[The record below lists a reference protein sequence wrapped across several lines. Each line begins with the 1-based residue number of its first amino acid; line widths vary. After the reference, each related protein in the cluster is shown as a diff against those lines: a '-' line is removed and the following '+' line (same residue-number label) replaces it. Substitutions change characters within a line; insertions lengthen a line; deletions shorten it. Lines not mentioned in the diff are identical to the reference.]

1 MKWIKLLIIVI
12 SLSLPIHS
20 YACWDDD
27 MDDDDDSGWYDDNDN
42 GDDWWNED
50 NYDDDYAWDI
60 DLPDVIITPDDDDS
74 WDESDDDWWRTDD
87 ADDDDSWDGGND
99 DWWDD
104 DSWNDDSGMSSNKN
118 NEIKGNDDKKNNYS
132 LKESDKL
139 SVNLKI
145 LNKQIGFKQGT
156 NNTCVCSGLEF
167 VAKVLGNNQLTES
180 KVLEKLV
187 TTQGLGA
194 LLGQFQNVQTLAD
207 DLARIAKDAGFRS
220 TSYISDIK
228 TAIDN
233 GELVMTT
240 IPVASG
246 GNHDV
251 IIVGYNSEGYIAY
264 NTDRQQGGNYTIIPE
279 KEINGIYKVG
289 IKKK

>member
-1 MKWIKLLIIVI
+1 MQKNIWKRYNI
-12 SLSLPIHS
+12 
-20 YACWDDD
+20 Y
-27 MDDDDDSGWYDDNDN
+27 
-42 GDDWWNED
+42 
-50 NYDDDYAWDI
+50 
-60 DLPDVIITPDDDDS
+60 
-74 WDESDDDWWRTDD
+74 
-87 ADDDDSWDGGND
+87 
-99 DWWDD
+99 
-104 DSWNDDSGMSSNKN
+104 KN

-207 DLARIAKDAGFRS
+207 DLARIANDAGFRS

>member
-27 MDDDDDSGWYDDNDN
+27 MDDDDEGWYNNNDD
-42 GDDWWNED
+42 
-50 NYDDDYAWDI
+50 DDDYAWDI

-87 ADDDDSWDGGND
+87 SDDDDSWDGGND

-187 TTQGLGA
+187 ATQGLGA

-207 DLARIAKDAGFRS
+207 DLARIANDAGFRS

>member
-27 MDDDDDSGWYDDNDN
+27 MDDDDEGWYNNNDD
-42 GDDWWNED
+42 
-50 NYDDDYAWDI
+50 DDDYAWDI

-74 WDESDDDWWRTDD
+74 WDESDDDWWRTDYG
-87 ADDDDSWDGGND
+87 DDDDSWDGGND

-187 TTQGLGA
+187 ATQGLGA

-207 DLARIAKDAGFRS
+207 DLARIANDAGFRS

>member
-1 MKWIKLLIIVI
+1 
-12 SLSLPIHS
+12 
-20 YACWDDD
+20 

-207 DLARIAKDAGFRS
+207 DLARIANDAGFRS

>member
-27 MDDDDDSGWYDDNDN
+27 MDDDDEGWYNNNDD
-42 GDDWWNED
+42 
-50 NYDDDYAWDI
+50 DDDYAWDI
-60 DLPDVIITPDDDDS
+60 DLPDVIITADDDDS

-87 ADDDDSWDGGND
+87 SDDDDSWDGGND

-187 TTQGLGA
+187 ATQGLGA

-207 DLARIAKDAGFRS
+207 DLARIANDAGFRS

>member
-87 ADDDDSWDGGND
+87 ADDD

-207 DLARIAKDAGFRS
+207 DLARIANDAGFRS